1 MEVAGLAGTINILGG
16 IVAMLLAV
24 VMGNMAMTPGPVLLV
39 HEFDPANK
47 LHVFLGTVKRV
58 YALVYRLVVARTGET
73 GPCRVRQGGLL
84 AVRGLGCVGG
94 RDGPARVGEVSRI
107 YNL

>member
-47 LHVFLGTVKRV
+47 LHVFLGQLNVFMLWYIALLSLGLAKLGRV
-58 YALVYRLVVARTGET
+58 AYGRAAFWLFGVWAVLVAAMVLPGW
-73 GPCRVRQGGLL
+73 
-84 AVRGLGCVGG
+84 G
-94 RDGPARVGEVSRI
+94 R
-107 YNL
+107 